1 MTEGDWMVIYIALLR
16 GINVSGHN
24 KIKMAELRR
33 TLETMGLSQVQ
44 TYIQTGN
51 VLFKSEESPAPLR
64 LRIEDAIRINFGIS
78 ITVILRTA
86 EELERIIANCPYVDV
101 SLAKGA
107 SIHVSILTEAPPQK
121 IVDRLANSERNND
134 EYHID
139 GRVIYFLFRQ
149 SILDS
154 KLAKNMQSLGNTA
167 TTRNWNTIN
176 KVAALVKA
184 MQV

>member
-1 MTEGDWMVIYIALLR
+1 MTIYIALLR

-24 KIKMAELRR
+24 KMKMAELRH

-51 VLFKSEESPAPLR
+51 VLFKSEESPEPIR
-64 LRIEDAIRINFGIS
+64 LRIEDGIRTNFGIS
-78 ITVILRTA
+78 ITVVLRTA
-86 EELERIIANCPYVDV
+86 EELEWIIANCPYADV
-101 SLAKGA
+101 PLAEGE
-107 SIHVSILTEAPPQK
+107 SIHVSLLTEPPQK
-121 IVDRLANSERNND
+121 KMIDRLAGSECNSD
-134 EYHID
+134 EYHIH
-139 GRVIYFLFRQ
+139 GREIYFLFRQ

-154 KLAKNMQSLGNTA
+154 KLAKNMQKLGSTA

>member
-1 MTEGDWMVIYIALLR
+1 MVIYIALLR

-24 KIKMAELRR
+24 KIKMAELRH

-51 VLFKSEESPAPLR
+51 VLFKSEEDPESLR
-64 LRIEDAIRINFGIS
+64 LRIEDGIRTNFGIS
-78 ITVILRTA
+78 ITVVLRTA
-86 EELERIIANCPYVDV
+86 EELERIIADCPYADV
-101 SLAKGA
+101 PLAKGE
-107 SIHVSILTEAPPQK
+107 SIHVSVLTEAPPQK
-121 IVDRLANSERNND
+121 VVDLLVSSERNND
-134 EYHID
+134 EYHIH
-139 GRVIYFLFRQ
+139 GREIYFLFRQ

-154 KLAKNMQSLGNTA
+154 KLAKNMQKLGNTA

-176 KVAALVKA
+176 KVSALVKA